1 MLNHPDTAVQY
12 ILTTLENQRDNL
24 MLENGNLSARVKDL
38 ESQIGSVSDAPSE
51 TSTEPSEAP
60 PEELPVN

>member
-24 MLENGNLSARVKDL
+24 MLENGNLTARIKEL
-38 ESQIGSVSDAPSE
+38 ESQREAQVESPLESPADSA
-51 TSTEPSEAP
+51 EPST
-60 PEELPVN
+60 EELPVN

>member
-24 MLENGNLSARVKDL
+24 IIENGNLTARVKEL
-38 ESQIGSVSDAPSE
+38 EVFEPKTQPIEVSAEEAPAE
-51 TSTEPSEAP
+51 SEA
-60 PEELPVN
+60 VS